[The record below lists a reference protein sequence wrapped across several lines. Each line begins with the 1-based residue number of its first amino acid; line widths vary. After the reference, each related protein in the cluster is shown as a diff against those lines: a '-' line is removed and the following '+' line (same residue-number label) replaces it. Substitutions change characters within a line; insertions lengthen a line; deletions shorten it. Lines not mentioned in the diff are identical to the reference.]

1 MATHQLIKSDNLLL
15 TIPLSN
21 VSEGAD
27 RKQIKEDLLETMDN
41 FKGIGLSGNQVG
53 IMERVFV
60 MYSDFTKREKIV
72 CFNPK
77 IIFSS
82 KTQELMDEGCLSF
95 PGLWLKVKRPSW
107 IEVEYEDENGEVI
120 KDTFT
125 DLTARVFQHE
135 YDHMEGLDFTKK
147 VSRLRLDRARK
158 RVTKQRKKLI
168 NMSLSRGELPEMTMP
183 DGGLDLP
190 YNNGP

>member
-21 VSEGAD
+21 VSEDAD
-27 RKQIKEDLLETMDN
+27 RKQIKEDLIETMDH

-60 MYSDFTKREKIV
+60 MYSNFTKREKIV

-77 IIFSS
+77 ITFESE
-82 KTQELMDEGCLSF
+82 TQELMDEGCLSY
-95 PGLWLKVKRPSW
+95 PGMWLKVKRSSW

-147 VSRLRLDRARK
+147 VSRLRLDRANK
-158 RVTKQRKKLI
+158 RIKKQRKKL
-168 NMSLSRGELPEMTMP
+168 LSMAGA
-183 DGGLDLP
+183 
-190 YNNGP
+190 

>member
-1 MATHQLIKSDNLLL
+1 MAIHQLIKSDNLLL
-15 TIPLSN
+15 AIPLSN
-21 VSEGAD
+21 VSEEAD
-27 RKQIKEDLLETMDN
+27 RKQIKEDLFETMDN

-77 IIFSS
+77 ITFESE
-82 KTQELMDEGCLSF
+82 TQELMDEGCLSY
-95 PGLWLKVKRPSW
+95 PGMWLKVKRPSW

-147 VSRLRLDRARK
+147 VSRLRLDRANK
-158 RVTKQRKKLI
+158 RIKKQRKKLI
-168 NMSLSRGELPEMTMP
+168 SMAGA
-183 DGGLDLP
+183 
-190 YNNGP
+190 

>member
-1 MATHQLIKSDNLLL
+1 MAIHQLIKSDNLLL
-15 TIPLSN
+15 AIPLSN
-21 VSEGAD
+21 VSEEAD
-27 RKQIKEDLLETMDN
+27 RKQIKEDLFETMDN

-77 IIFSS
+77 ITLASETEEF
-82 KTQELMDEGCLSF
+82 MDEGCLSF

-135 YDHMEGLDFTKK
+135 MDHMEGVDFTKK
-147 VSRLRLDRARK
+147 VSRLRLDRAKK
-158 RVTKQRKKLI
+158 RATKQRKKLI
-168 NMSLSRGELPEMTMP
+168 NMSLSRG
-183 DGGLDLP
+183 GLDSWLP
-190 YNNGP
+190 SDAW

>member
-1 MATHQLIKSDNLLL
+1 MAIHRLIESDNPLL

-27 RKQIKEDLLETMDN
+27 RKQIKEDLFETMDN

-60 MYSDFTKREKIV
+60 MYSDFAKREKIV

-77 IIFSS
+77 ITLASETEEF
-82 KTQELMDEGCLSF
+82 MDEGCLSF

-107 IEVEYEDENGEVI
+107 IEVEYENENGEVI

-125 DLTARVFQHE
+125 DLNARVFQHE
-135 YDHMEGLDFTKK
+135 MDHMEGLDFTKK

-158 RVTKQRKKLI
+158 RVSKQRKKLV
-168 NMSLSRGELPEMTMP
+168 NMSLSRG
-183 DGGLDLP
+183 GLDSWLP
-190 YNNGP
+190 GDAW

>member
-27 RKQIKEDLLETMDN
+27 RKQIKEDLVETMDH

-60 MYSDFTKREKIV
+60 MYSNFTKREKIV

-77 IIFSS
+77 ITFESE
-82 KTQELMDEGCLSF
+82 TQELMDEGCLSY
-95 PGLWLKVKRPSW
+95 PGMWLKVKRSSW

-147 VSRLRLDRARK
+147 VSRLRLDRANK
-158 RVTKQRKKLI
+158 RIKKQRKKLI
-168 NMSLSRGELPEMTMP
+168 SMAGA
-183 DGGLDLP
+183 
-190 YNNGP
+190 

>member
-21 VSEGAD
+21 VSEEAD
-27 RKQIKEDLLETMDN
+27 RKQIKEDLFETMDN

-60 MYSDFTKREKIV
+60 MYSNFTKREKIV

-77 IIFSS
+77 IILASETEEF
-82 KTQELMDEGCLSF
+82 MDEGCLSF

-107 IEVEYEDENGEVI
+107 IEVEYENENGEVI

-135 YDHMEGLDFTKK
+135 MDHMEGVDFTKK
-147 VSRLRLDRARK
+147 VSRLRLDRAKK
-158 RVTKQRKKLI
+158 RATKQRKKII
-168 NMSLSRGELPEMTMP
+168 NMSLSRG
-183 DGGLDLP
+183 GLDSWLP
-190 YNNGP
+190 SDAW

>member
-27 RKQIKEDLLETMDN
+27 RKQIKEDLVETMDH

-60 MYSDFTKREKIV
+60 MYSNFTKREKIV

-77 IIFSS
+77 ITFESE
-82 KTQELMDEGCLSF
+82 TQELMDEGCLSY
-95 PGLWLKVKRPSW
+95 PGMWLKVKRSSW

-147 VSRLRLDRARK
+147 VSRLRLDRANK
-158 RVTKQRKKLI
+158 RIKKQRKKL
-168 NMSLSRGELPEMTMP
+168 LSMA
-183 DGGLDLP
+183 
-190 YNNGP
+190 GP

>member
-1 MATHQLIKSDNLLL
+1 MAIHQLIKSDNLLL

-21 VSEGAD
+21 VSEEAD
-27 RKQIKEDLLETMDN
+27 RKQIKEDLFETMDN

-60 MYSDFTKREKIV
+60 MYSNFTKREKIV

-77 IIFSS
+77 ITFESE
-82 KTQELMDEGCLSF
+82 TQELMDEGCLSY
-95 PGLWLKVKRPSW
+95 PGMWLKVKRSSW

-135 YDHMEGLDFTKK
+135 MDHMEGVDFTKK
-147 VSRLRLDRARK
+147 VSRLRLDRAKK
-158 RVTKQRKKLI
+158 RATKQRKKLI
-168 NMSLSRGELPEMTMP
+168 NMSLSRG
-183 DGGLDLP
+183 GLDSWLP
-190 YNNGP
+190 SDAW

>member
-1 MATHQLIKSDNLLL
+1 MAIHQLIKSDNLLL

-27 RKQIKEDLLETMDN
+27 RKQIKEDLFETMDN

-60 MYSDFTKREKIV
+60 MYSNFTKREKIV

-77 IIFSS
+77 IILASETEEF
-82 KTQELMDEGCLSF
+82 MDEGCLSF

-107 IEVEYEDENGEVI
+107 IEVEYENENGEVI

-135 YDHMEGLDFTKK
+135 MDHMEGVDFTKK
-147 VSRLRLDRARK
+147 VSRLRLDRAKK
-158 RVTKQRKKLI
+158 RATKQRKKLV
-168 NMSLSRGELPEMTMP
+168 NMSLSRG
-183 DGGLDLP
+183 GLDSWLP
-190 YNNGP
+190 SDVW

>member
-21 VSEGAD
+21 VSECAD
-27 RKQIKEDLLETMDN
+27 RKQIKEDLIETMDH

-60 MYSDFTKREKIV
+60 MYSNFTKREKIV

-77 IIFSS
+77 ITFESE
-82 KTQELMDEGCLSF
+82 TQELMDEGCLSY
-95 PGLWLKVKRPSW
+95 PGMWLKVKRPSW

-147 VSRLRLDRARK
+147 VSRLRLDRANK
-158 RVTKQRKKLI
+158 RIKKQRKKL
-168 NMSLSRGELPEMTMP
+168 LSMAGA
-183 DGGLDLP
+183 
-190 YNNGP
+190 

>member
-1 MATHQLIKSDNLLL
+1 MAIHQLIKSDNLLL
-15 TIPLSN
+15 AIPLSN
-21 VSEGAD
+21 VSEEAD
-27 RKQIKEDLLETMDN
+27 RKQIKEDLFETMDN

-60 MYSDFTKREKIV
+60 MYSNFTKREKIV

-77 IIFSS
+77 ITFESE
-82 KTQELMDEGCLSF
+82 TQELMDEGCLSY
-95 PGLWLKVKRPSW
+95 PGMWLKVKRSSW

-147 VSRLRLDRARK
+147 VSRLRLDRANK
-158 RVTKQRKKLI
+158 RIKKQRKKL
-168 NMSLSRGELPEMTMP
+168 LSMAGA
-183 DGGLDLP
+183 
-190 YNNGP
+190 

>member
-1 MATHQLIKSDNLLL
+1 MAIHQLIKSDNLLL

-27 RKQIKEDLLETMDN
+27 RKQIKEDLFETMDN

-60 MYSDFTKREKIV
+60 MYSNFTKREKIV

-77 IIFSS
+77 ITFESE
-82 KTQELMDEGCLSF
+82 TQELMDEGCLSF

-107 IEVEYEDENGEVI
+107 IEVEYENENGEVI

-135 YDHMEGLDFTKK
+135 MDHMEGVDFTKK

-158 RVTKQRKKLI
+158 RVTKQRKKLL
-168 NMSLSRGELPEMTMP
+168 NMSLSRGGLPEMVMP
-183 DGGLDLP
+183 EGGLDLS
-190 YNNGP
+190 YNN

>member
-1 MATHQLIKSDNLLL
+1 MAIHQLIKSDNLLL

-27 RKQIKEDLLETMDN
+27 RKQIKEDLFETMDN

-60 MYSDFTKREKIV
+60 MYSNFTKREKIV

-77 IIFSS
+77 IILASE
-82 KTQELMDEGCLSF
+82 TQELMDEGCLSF

-107 IEVEYEDENGEVI
+107 IEVEYENENGEVI

-135 YDHMEGLDFTKK
+135 MDHMEGVDFTKK

-158 RVTKQRKKLI
+158 RVTKQRKKLL
-168 NMSLSRGELPEMTMP
+168 NMSLSRGGLPEMVMP
-183 DGGLDLP
+183 EGGLDLS
-190 YNNGP
+190 YNN